1 MTLLAISLVTA
12 IAGAATPSSAD
23 TIREGLFASTN
34 YWGRN
39 VDQFLSQSNAAVNM
53 SRRSQVRTAKT
64 TWSEWYAVLLDLPV
78 PTNTVEEY
86 KTWLNVKASCLAGY
100 SKRILNPMHTNLWMK
115 YAAVYGDVRAGV
127 RSSKSLLAEA
137 KALFPVTRT
146 MTFEND
152 VARKQWLWKQ
162 SEWQTARENALG
174 MMWFGIVEYIGGRG
188 ISKLPEDVREEFLA
202 GFENRARLN
211 EAERARIRAAIDSR

>member
-78 PTNTVEEY
+78 PTNT
-86 KTWLNVKASCLAGY
+86 
-100 SKRILNPMHTNLWMK
+100 
-115 YAAVYGDVRAGV
+115 
-127 RSSKSLLAEA
+127 
-137 KALFPVTRT
+137 AL
-146 MTFEND
+146 
-152 VARKQWLWKQ
+152 
-162 SEWQTARENALG
+162 
-174 MMWFGIVEYIGGRG
+174 
-188 ISKLPEDVREEFLA
+188 
-202 GFENRARLN
+202 
-211 EAERARIRAAIDSR
+211 